1 MAARYNTGLIIQVPK
16 PCSWTREYSHK
27 KYENQSSSQKSFATT
42 WYNVFTTNIFEKYD
56 LKAPDLSYS
65 LIFLMS
71 FACHLHAL
79 VFYPYVHVC
88 HWYVS
93 RMYSYVIC
101 MSLVYKCLYVMV
113 CHSYVLVCNPHVTRI
128 YSYVIRMSTIC
139 SPMSPVCHS
148 YVPICHP
155 YVTRMYSY
163 VMRMSLV
170 CGFTMKCLKL
180 LQVTLTSYI
189 HSN

>member
-1 MAARYNTGLIIQVPK
+1 MRLSFTHMCMYVIGMSVV
-16 PCSWTREYSHK
+16 CTRM
-27 KYENQSSSQKSFATT
+27 SS
-42 WYNVFTTNIFEKYD
+42 
-56 LKAPDLSYS
+56 
-65 LIFLMS
+65 
-71 FACHLHAL
+71 
-79 VFYPYVHVC
+79 VC
-88 HWYVS
+88 HS
-93 RMYSYVIC
+93 SH
-101 MSLVYKCLYVMV
+101 KCLYVMV